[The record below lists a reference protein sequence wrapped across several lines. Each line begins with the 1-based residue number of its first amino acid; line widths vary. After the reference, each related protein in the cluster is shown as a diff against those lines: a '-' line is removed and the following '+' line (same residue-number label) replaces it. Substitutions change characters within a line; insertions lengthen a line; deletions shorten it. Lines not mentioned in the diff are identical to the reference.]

1 MIIDKDNFKLLIE
14 ALDFWVKDCVLP
26 VIPKN
31 RISVRKTNTWTT
43 NYLCC
48 TKEWKKRYKTNP
60 AKALCELV
68 IDHYKFIYI
77 RDYPIIEL
85 VNNYKYLYY
94 WLIEN
99 KYKQNRE
106 APLLQ

>member
-1 MIIDKDNFKLLIE
+1 MIIDKDNFELLIE
-14 ALDFWVKDCVLP
+14 ALDFWVKDSVLP

-31 RISVRKTNTWTT
+31 RISVRKANTWTT

-68 IDHYKFIYI
+68 IDHYKYI
-77 RDYPIIEL
+77 RNYPIS
-85 VNNYKYLYY
+85 
-94 WLIEN
+94 
-99 KYKQNRE
+99 
-106 APLLQ
+106 

>member
-31 RISVRKTNTWTT
+31 RISTRKVNKWTT
-43 NYLCC
+43 SYLCC
-48 TKEWKKRYKTNP
+48 TKEWKKRYNTNP
-60 AKALCELV
+60 EKALCELV
-68 IDHYKFIYI
+68 IDHYKCIYI
-77 RDYPIIEL
+77 RDYPIVEL
-85 VNNYKYLYY
+85 VNNHKYLYY

-99 KYKQNRE
+99 EYKQNRE
-106 APLLQ
+106 APLL

>member
-31 RISVRKTNTWTT
+31 RISTRKVNKWTT
-43 NYLCC
+43 SYLCC

-60 AKALCELV
+60 EKALCELV
-68 IDHYKFIYI
+68 IDHYKCIYI
-77 RDYPIIEL
+77 RDYPIVEL
-85 VNNYKYLYY
+85 VNNHKYLYY
-94 WLIEN
+94 WLIGNE
-99 KYKQNRE
+99 YKQNRE

>member
-1 MIIDKDNFKLLIE
+1 MIIDKDNFELLIE
-14 ALDFWVKDCVLP
+14 ALDFWVKDSVLP

-48 TKEWKKRYKTNP
+48 TKEWKNKTNP

-68 IDHYKFIYI
+68 IDHYKYI
-77 RDYPIIEL
+77 RNYPIIEL

-94 WLIEN
+94 WLIGN

-106 APLLQ
+106 APLL